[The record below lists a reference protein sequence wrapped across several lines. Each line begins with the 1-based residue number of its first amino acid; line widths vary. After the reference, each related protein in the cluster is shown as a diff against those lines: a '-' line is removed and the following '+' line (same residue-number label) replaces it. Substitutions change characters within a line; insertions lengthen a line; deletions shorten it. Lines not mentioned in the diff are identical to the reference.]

1 MLHRAKSFSTC
12 LRELTWFSPL
22 YHTTSMIRIIWG
34 EEVIGL
40 SFHLIWL
47 IGLAHLL
54 TVIPMYMLNLSY
66 YR

>member
-1 MLHRAKSFSTC
+1 MLHRAKFFSTC

-22 YHTTSMIRIIWG
+22 YQATSMIRIIWG
-34 EEVIGL
+34 EVIGL
-40 SFHLIWL
+40 SFYLIWL

-54 TVIPMYMLNLSY
+54 TVIPMYMLNFSY